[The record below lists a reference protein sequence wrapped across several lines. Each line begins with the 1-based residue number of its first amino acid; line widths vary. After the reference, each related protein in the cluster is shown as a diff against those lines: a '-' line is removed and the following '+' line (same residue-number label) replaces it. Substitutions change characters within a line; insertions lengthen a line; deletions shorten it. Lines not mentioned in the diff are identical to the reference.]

1 MSTAVIITPI
11 ITAIG
16 KLLDIHRLIAF
27 VISTVF
33 AGETVG
39 ILIPARI
46 ADLHIQQNSAAP
58 MTSVCQPD
66 ARADTRPVRP
76 EQVYARH
83 RDIGQ
88 SQ

>member
-1 MSTAVIITPI
+1 MSTAAIITPI

-33 AGETVG
+33 AGATVE

-46 ADLHIQQNSAAP
+46 ADLHNQQNSAAP
-58 MTSVCQPD
+58 MTSL
-66 ARADTRPVRP
+66 ARRMLARTRV
-76 EQVYARH
+76 Q
-83 RDIGQ
+83 
-88 SQ
+88 